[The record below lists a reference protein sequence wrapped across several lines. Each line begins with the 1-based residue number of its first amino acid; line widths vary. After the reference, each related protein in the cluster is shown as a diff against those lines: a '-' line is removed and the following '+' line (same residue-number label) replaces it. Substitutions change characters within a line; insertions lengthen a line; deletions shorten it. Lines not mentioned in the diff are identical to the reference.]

1 MQKKKRSRSSQT
13 VINGYKKRLVFEFL
27 RRAGL
32 NRLRAGYVTGPGP
45 VITGYAKLPKL
56 LNRWCCSVAC
66 SVTTRI
72 GHNRLRF
79 GPGFS

>member
-1 MQKKKRSRSSQT
+1 MQKKRVKKLQ
-13 VINGYKKRLVFEFL
+13 NGHKRLEKTASFFEFL

-32 NRLRAGYVTGPGP
+32 NRLRAGY
-45 VITGYAKLPKL
+45 AKIPKL

-66 SVTTRI
+66 SITTRI

>member
-1 MQKKKRSRSSQT
+1 MVKKLP
-13 VINGYKKRLVFEFL
+13 NGHKRLEKTASFLNFL

-79 GPGFS
+79 GSGFS